1 MKILRVSCS
10 PSGQGSESNRLSQ
23 RVIEFLQRADPTA
36 IVVDRD
42 VGSHVLPPIDT
53 SYAISQRAAADVAE
67 DGTAALSAELIDEL
81 TSADVLVI
89 GTPMHNYTVPATL
102 KAWIDHIARVRF
114 TFDVSAQGKIPRL
127 RDRPVFIAVSSAG
140 RFSGPRARQPDFLSP
155 YLRAILGMIGLVDLR
170 FFSVEGTGLGEDV
183 VAASRT
189 EADRALTEYFSSF
202 RMPTTPARP

>member
-23 RVIEFLQRADPTA
+23 RVVGFLQRADPTA

-42 VGSHVLPPIDT
+42 VGSRVLPPIDT